1 MKKFLSV
8 VLLVL
13 PLLFFSYGCD
23 KSEATAPP
31 TLSNNP
37 PVEINSAIENK
48 KPLKEVEKVTEK
60 STEAVKEVTT
70 KATEPVEEAA
80 EEVTTK
86 ATEPVEEVTQLAMS
100 PAHNGG
106 EIFKANCAAC
116 HAGGVNRI
124 VASKSLKKDALMN
137 YDMYSQEA
145 IVYQVTNGKNA
156 MPPFRGRLSPEEI
169 QTVANYVLQ
178 QADNSWS

>member
-1 MKKFLSV
+1 MKKLLSV
-8 VLLVL
+8 VLLIL

-23 KSEATAPP
+23 KSEAIAPP
-31 TLSNNP
+31 SFSNNSP
-37 PVEINSAIENK
+37 TEINSVIEDK
-48 KPLKEVEKVTEK
+48 QPVEEVKKVTEK
-60 STEAVKEVTT
+60 SIEAVKEVTKKPT
-70 KATEPVEEAA
+70 ETVEEITKKATEKVE
-80 EEVTTK
+80 K
-86 ATEPVEEVTQLAMS
+86 VTQVAMS

-124 VASKSLKKDALMN
+124 VASKSLKKDALMQ
-137 YDMYSQEA
+137 YDMYSEEA

-156 MPPFRGRLSPEEI
+156 MPPFKGRLSPEEI

-178 QADNSWS
+178 QADNGWS